1 MRAALI
7 EFGSLPEAETPPGV
21 LAMNKPVE
29 SSSAEKLEYL
39 KRRTDK
45 YFTKSRQIIERFGDR
60 AVTYGVFLHRG
71 VICAVNPAIDV
82 LRTYY
87 PPKADPVKITRLY
100 EEGAF
105 VPDQKALFTYTGSF
119 AALVELETLI
129 LQRVGV
135 ACVSA
140 YNAYKMAMNLKK
152 VAFIDM
158 HARHSPGDDLSLL
171 AAYGASIGSRMAKLG
186 GATGFIGSSQDLTAH
201 FYGQEKGVGT
211 MPHAIVGYAGSTL
224 RAAQMYVETHPKENL
239 TVLID
244 YYGHEYSDSLEVCRW
259 WYHEMLPKDENGAR
273 QLALRIDTHGE
284 RYAEG
289 LDYEKST
296 EIVVNWLHVPNEYEA
311 VRYVMGEEAFDADSL
326 NIVKDRVRKVLFGTG
341 VSVAAVIQLR
351 QALDSNGFNACKIV
365 GSSGFNL
372 FKCKMFANARAP
384 LDVVGTGSFIPDN
397 FNDTFATADIFMYDG
412 KAGIK
417 LGREKLFQGLKA

>member
-1 MRAALI
+1 
-7 EFGSLPEAETPPGV
+7 
-21 LAMNKPVE
+21 MNKPVE
-29 SSSAEKLEYL
+29 SLPADKLEYL
-39 KRRTDK
+39 RRRTDK
-45 YFTKSRQIIERFGDR
+45 YFTKTREIVRKFGDR
-60 AVTYGVFLHRG
+60 IVTYGVFLRRG
-71 VICAVNPAIDV
+71 VICAVDPAIDT

-87 PPKADPVKITRLY
+87 AADAEALKITRLY

-171 AAYGASIGSRMAKLG
+171 AAYGASVGSRMAKLN
-186 GATGFIGSSQDLTAH
+186 GAVGFIGSSQDLTAH
-201 FYGQEKGVGT
+201 FYGQDKGVGT
-211 MPHAIVGYAGSTL
+211 MPHGVIGYAGSTL
-224 RAAQMYVETHPKENL
+224 RAAQMYVETHPPDNL

-244 YYGHEYSDSLEVCRW
+244 YYGREYSDALEVCRW
-259 WYHEMLPKDENGAR
+259 WYHDYLPRDPSGAR

-289 LDYEKST
+289 LDYEKSVD
-296 EIVVNWLHVPNEYEA
+296 IVVKWLHVPNEFEA
-311 VRYVMGEEAFDADSL
+311 VRYVMGEEGFDADSL
-326 NIVKDRVRKVLFGTG
+326 NIAKDRVRKVLFGTG
-341 VSVAAVIQLR
+341 VSVASVIQLR
-351 QALDSNGFNACKIV
+351 QALDAHGFDACRIV

-372 FKCKMFANARAP
+372 FKCKMFANSRAP
-384 LDVVGTGSFIPDN
+384 LDIVGTGSFIPEN
-397 FNDTFATADIFMYDG
+397 FSDTFATADIFMYDG
-412 KAGIK
+412 KSGIK
-417 LGREKLFQGLKA
+417 LGREKLFQGLNP